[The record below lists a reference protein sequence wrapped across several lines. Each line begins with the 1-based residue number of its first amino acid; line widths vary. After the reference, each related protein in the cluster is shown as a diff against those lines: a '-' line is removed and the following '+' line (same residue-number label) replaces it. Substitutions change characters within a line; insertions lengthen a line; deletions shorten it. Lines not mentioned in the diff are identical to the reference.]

1 MEPNFTANSDRETPV
16 QSAFSLTEHNPQ
28 FLPVLNIFA
37 ELDKIPSDKM
47 MEYVKSVVKVRCDDI
62 WSFDIQGFK
71 KQISSMSVEEVNDYL
86 SLIN

>member
-1 MEPNFTANSDRETPV
+1 MEPNFTAGSDRETPV
-16 QSAFSLTEHNPQ
+16 QSAFSLTEYNPQ

-47 MEYVKSVVKVRCDDI
+47 MEYVKSVVKVGCDDI
-62 WSFDIQGFK
+62 LSFDIQGFK